1 MIGIFI
7 DGLSEWPFRPLPI
20 CRSIR
25 ISIEG
30 SCPAIQGEGGKRQ
43 GFLLSPLSL
52 DVVVPVYEGAIV
64 NGRMWV

>member
-25 ISIEG
+25 LFIEG
-30 SCPAIQGEGGKRQ
+30 SCPAIQGEGGAKGEAFCLAPCPSMSLCRCMRE
-43 GFLLSPLSL
+43 LS
-52 DVVVPVYEGAIV
+52 
-64 NGRMWV
+64 